1 MNNHKIGV
9 QHLQRQA
16 CVYIRQSSLRQVEQ
30 NLESQDLQYQLAL
43 RAQHLGWREEQVLLI
58 DDDLGKSAATAANRD
73 GFQNLVSAVGLNQ
86 VGLILVIDVSRLAR
100 NCSDWYR
107 LLDLSALC
115 DCLIGDANAVY
126 DPRDY
131 NDRLLLGL
139 KGTLAEAQ
147 WHSMRQRLSAARLN
161 KARRGELAFRL
172 PVGYDRDEEGRVVLS
187 ADREVQGIVRLVFT
201 LFERLGSA
209 RAALLELVRQGL
221 DLPCRAQ
228 RKIGRN
234 EVAWR
239 RPRHSAVYHILKHPI
254 YAGAYTYGKHHRT
267 HLPDGSVVT
276 QRMPLEQWAVL
287 IHDAHPAYISWEQ
300 YVANQRQLD
309 ENAQGT
315 NWRKGTPREGDA
327 LLQGIVICGKCG
339 RHMRVRTGGHN
350 TAYACYEAHRN
361 YGSPRC
367 QHFVA
372 GHVDQAVVSLFLEAI
387 QPARLEVAL
396 AAVEQIDAQRQQ
408 LAAQW
413 NKRLERAQ
421 YEAELARRRYERVD
435 PDNRLVAAELEQRWE
450 GVLQDWQQLKLQ
462 WQQAQQQ
469 ELAPLCET
477 DRQLIR
483 DLADDL
489 PALWHAETTTNAERK
504 RLLRCLVQDVTLD
517 RFSKPGLSIVH
528 VRWHTGTTT
537 TVEVPRP
544 KPGGP
549 PAPPALVERVRELAQ
564 RYPDDQVADILRNEG
579 TRTARDGTWTTL
591 RVRHFR
597 NRHKIPSACPYT
609 VRGSDSYGPRGDGLV
624 SAREAAQRLQVA
636 PSMIVDWF
644 HRGLIAGHQR
654 QRRSPI
660 WVRLDDGDV
669 QHYDGSAS
677 LLPSMVPLPQ
687 IQEILGLDPTQLAS
701 AVQAGQVLTY
711 RLCEG
716 KQWRWY
722 VRPLDEQVPSYSIP

>member
-1 MNNHKIGV
+1 MNSHKICV

-43 RAQHLGWREEQVLLI
+43 RAQNLGWREDQVLLI

-73 GFQNLVSAVGLNQ
+73 GFQALVSAVGLDQ

-107 LLDLSALC
+107 LLDLAALC

-147 WHSMRQRLSAARLN
+147 WHTMRQRLSAARLN

-187 ADREVQGIVRLVFT
+187 ANREVQGAIHLVFA

-209 RAALLELVRQGL
+209 RAVLLELVRLGL
-221 DLPCRAQ
+221 DLPCRVH

-234 EVAWR
+234 EVEWR
-239 RPRHSAVYHILKHPI
+239 RPSYGAVYHMLKHPI
-254 YAGAYTYGKHHRT
+254 YAGAYTYGKHHRIR
-267 HLPDGSVVT
+267 LPDGSVDIK
-276 QRMPLEQWAVL
+276 RMPIEQWAVL
-287 IHDAHPAYISWEQ
+287 IHDAHPAYITWEQ
-300 YVANQRQLD
+300 YVAHQKQLD

-327 LLQGIVICGKCG
+327 LLQGIVLCG
-339 RHMRVRTGGHN
+339 RCGRRMRVRTGGRN

-361 YGSPRC
+361 YAGPRC

-372 GHVDQAVVSLFLEAI
+372 EHVDRAVVALFLKAI

-396 AAVEQIDAQRQQ
+396 AALEQLDAQRQQ

-413 NKRLERAQ
+413 DQRLERAH

-435 PDNRLVAAELEQRWE
+435 PDNRLVAAELEERWE
-450 GVLQDWQQLKLQ
+450 QALQKGQQLQ
-462 WQQAQQQ
+462 QEWQQAQQQ
-469 ELAPLCET
+469 ELAPLSES
-477 DRQLIR
+477 DRQRIR
-483 DLADDL
+483 ALADDL
-489 PALWHAETTTNAERK
+489 PALWDAETTTNAERK

-517 RFSKPGLSIVH
+517 RFSKPGISIVH
-528 VRWHTGTTT
+528 VRWHTGATT

-544 KPGGP
+544 RPGGP
-549 PAPPALVERVRELAQ
+549 PAPPALVERVRQLAQ
-564 RYPDDQVADILRNEG
+564 LYPDDQVADLLRAEG
-579 TRTARDGTWTTL
+579 TRTARDGIWTTL

-597 NRHKIPSACPYT
+597 NKHQIPSACPYT
-609 VRGSDSYGPRGDGLV
+609 VRNSDSYGPRGDGLI
-624 SAREAAQRLQVA
+624 SARQAALRLGVT
-636 PSMIVDWF
+636 PSMIVNWF
-644 HRGLIAGHQR
+644 HRGLLAGHQR
-654 QRRSPI
+654 QRHSPV
-660 WVRLDDGDV
+660 WVRLAGEDL
-669 QHYDGSAS
+669 QRYDGSAS
-677 LLPSMVPLPQ
+677 RLPSMVPLSQ
-687 IQEILGLDPTQLAS
+687 IQEALGLDKTDLAS
-701 AVQAGQVLTY
+701 AVQAGEVLTY
-711 RLCEG
+711 RLREG

-722 VRPLDEQVPSYSIP
+722 VRPLEELLPASSIP

>member
-1 MNNHKIGV
+1 MNSHKIGV
-9 QHLQRQA
+9 QHLQRRA
-16 CVYIRQSSLRQVEQ
+16 CVYVRQSSLRQVEQ
-30 NLESQDLQYQLAL
+30 NLESQDLQYQLAQ

-58 DDDLGKSAATAANRD
+58 DDDLGKSGASATNRD
-73 GFQNLVSAVGLNQ
+73 GFQALVSAVGLDQ

-107 LLDLSALC
+107 LLDLAALC
-115 DCLIGDANAVY
+115 DCLIGDASAVY

-187 ADREVQGIVRLVFT
+187 ADREVQGIVRLVFD
-201 LFERLGSA
+201 LFVRLGSA
-209 RAALLELVRQGL
+209 YAVLRELVRQGL
-221 DLPCRAQ
+221 DLPYRAQ

-234 EVAWR
+234 EVEWR
-239 RPRHSAVYHILKHPI
+239 RPRYSTVYHILKHPI
-254 YAGAYTYGKHHRT
+254 YAGAYTYGKHHRI
-267 HLPDGSVVT
+267 HLPDGSVVN

-287 IHDAHPAYISWEQ
+287 IHDAHPAYITWEQ

-327 LLQGIVICGKCG
+327 LLQGIVLCGKCG

-361 YGSPRC
+361 YGRPRC

-372 GHVDQAVVSLFLEAI
+372 GHVDQAVVSLFLQAI
-387 QPARLEVAL
+387 QPARLEVAM
-396 AAVEQIDAQRQQ
+396 ATIEQLDAQRQQ
-408 LAAQW
+408 LAALW
-413 NKRLERAQ
+413 DKRLERAQ

-450 GVLQDWQQLKLQ
+450 AALQAWQQLKQ
-462 WQQAQQQ
+462 EWQQAQQQ
-469 ELAPLCET
+469 ELAPLSES
-477 DRQLIR
+477 DRQMIR

-517 RFSKPGLSIVH
+517 RFSKPGISIVH

-564 RYPDDQVADILRNEG
+564 RYPDDRVAAILRNEG
-579 TRTARDGTWTTL
+579 TKTARDGTWTTL

-597 NRHKIPSACPYT
+597 NRHQIPSACPYT
-609 VRGSDSYGPRGDGLV
+609 VRSSDAYGPRGDGLV
-624 SAREAAQRLQVA
+624 SARQAASLLEVT
-636 PSMIVDWF
+636 PSMIVD
-644 HRGLIAGHQR
+644 
-654 QRRSPI
+654 
-660 WVRLDDGDV
+660 
-669 QHYDGSAS
+669 
-677 LLPSMVPLPQ
+677 
-687 IQEILGLDPTQLAS
+687 
-701 AVQAGQVLTY
+701 
-711 RLCEG
+711 
-716 KQWRWY
+716 
-722 VRPLDEQVPSYSIP
+722 

>member
-1 MNNHKIGV
+1 MNSHKIGV

-16 CVYIRQSSLRQVEQ
+16 CVYVRQSSLRQVEQ

-73 GFQNLVSAVGLNQ
+73 GFQSLVSAVGLDQ
-86 VGLILVIDVSRLAR
+86 VGLILVVDVSRLAR

-107 LLDLSALC
+107 LLDLAALC

-147 WHSMRQRLSAARLN
+147 WHTMRQRLSAARLN
-161 KARRGELAFRL
+161 KAQRGELAFRL
-172 PVGYDRDEEGRVVLS
+172 PVGYDRDEERRVVLS
-187 ADREVQGIVRLVFT
+187 ADREVQSIVRLVFD
-201 LFERLGSA
+201 LFVRLGSA
-209 RAALLELVRQGL
+209 YAVLRELVRQGL
-221 DLPCRAQ
+221 DLPYRAQ

-234 EVAWR
+234 EVEWR
-239 RPRHSAVYHILKHPI
+239 QPRYSTVYSILKHPI
-254 YAGAYTYGKHHRT
+254 YAGAYTYGKHHRI

-287 IHDAHPAYISWEQ
+287 IHDAHPAYIPWEQ

-350 TAYACYEAHRN
+350 TAYACYEAHRS
-361 YGSPRC
+361 YDRPRC

-372 GHVDQAVVSLFLEAI
+372 GHVDRAVVSLFLQAI

-396 AAVEQIDAQRQQ
+396 AAIEQLDAQRQQ

-413 NKRLERAQ
+413 DKRLERAH

-450 GVLQDWQQLKLQ
+450 AALQAWQQLKQ
-462 WQQAQQQ
+462 EWQQAQQQ
-469 ELAPLCET
+469 ELAPLSES
-477 DRQLIR
+477 DRQMIR

-517 RFSKPGLSIVH
+517 RFSKPGISIVH
-528 VRWHTGTTT
+528 VCWHTGTTT

-549 PAPPALVERVRELAQ
+549 PAPPVLVERVRELAQ
-564 RYPDDQVADILRNEG
+564 CYPDDRVADILRNEG
-579 TRTARDGTWTTL
+579 TKTARDGTWTTL

-609 VRGSDSYGPRGDGLV
+609 VRGSDAYGPRGDGLI
-624 SAREAAQRLQVA
+624 SARQAAVRLQVT

-660 WVRLDDGDV
+660 WVRMDEEDV
-669 QHYDGSAS
+669 QRYDGSAS
-677 LLPSMVPLPQ
+677 LLPSMVPLPEV
-687 IQEILGLDPTQLAS
+687 QEALGLDPAQLAS

-711 RLCEG
+711 RLREG
-716 KQWRWY
+716 QQWRWY
-722 VRPLDEQVPSYSIP
+722 VLPLNEGEPASSIP